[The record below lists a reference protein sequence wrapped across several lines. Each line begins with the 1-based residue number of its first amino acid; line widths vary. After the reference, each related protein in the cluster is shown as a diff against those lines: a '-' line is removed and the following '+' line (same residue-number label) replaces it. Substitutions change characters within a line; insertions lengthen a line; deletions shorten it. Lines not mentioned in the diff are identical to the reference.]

1 MLLQSKPSV
10 GICTDLFILGNNMRE
25 KKCSLC
31 LWLPY
36 IMLQM
41 DCIRNGVIMMYSSVH
56 TVFCPIKYNL
66 LLISAC
72 YLHYT
77 SHEPNCST
85 IYIVVNPINDQNVCF
100 FYLEQHQFLQNNS
113 FKKQNSFVFHHPGW
127 HFSGPCHICGSNVST
142 KISTTNLL
150 KIF

>member
-1 MLLQSKPSV
+1 MLLQSKPWV
-10 GICTDLFILGNNMRE
+10 GICTDLFVLGNNMRE

-36 IMLQM
+36 LMLQM

-66 LLISAC
+66 LLISAF

-113 FKKQNSFVFHHPGW
+113 FKNKIVL
-127 HFSGPCHICGSNVST
+127 FSIILVDIFQDPVTYVGVMYQL
-142 KISTTNLL
+142 KYQLL
-150 KIF
+150 IY